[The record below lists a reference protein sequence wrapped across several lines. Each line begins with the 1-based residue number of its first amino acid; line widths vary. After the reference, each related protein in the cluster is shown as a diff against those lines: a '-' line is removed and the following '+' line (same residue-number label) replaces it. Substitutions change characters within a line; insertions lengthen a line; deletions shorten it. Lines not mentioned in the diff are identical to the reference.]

1 MKNNTQ
7 ILLIEINNTE
17 YIFIVGEMNSNN
29 HFNLIFKKKV
39 PIVGF
44 SDNRINDFDLVSK
57 VIKENI
63 YIIEKKLNFLF
74 KEITL
79 IIDNFN
85 TSLINFTGFKKLN
98 GSQLKKDNVTYILN
112 DLKAK
117 LLETEEDK
125 TILHIFNSKFILDK
139 KKIENLPIGL
149 FGNFYSHELSFFN

>member
-7 ILLIEINNTE
+7 ILFIEINNTE

-63 YIIEKKLNFLF
+63 YIIEKN
-74 KEITL
+74 
-79 IIDNFN
+79 
-85 TSLINFTGFKKLN
+85 
-98 GSQLKKDNVTYILN
+98 
-112 DLKAK
+112 
-117 LLETEEDK
+117 
-125 TILHIFNSKFILDK
+125 
-139 KKIENLPIGL
+139 
-149 FGNFYSHELSFFN
+149 